1 MKNFHTLQWA
11 QAVWKNSTLTVTRY
25 YQEPFDEV
33 NVNTARC
40 FPRGVGVTDV
50 WRAAW
55 EEQSQQINDK
65 SDVTPERSQ
74 TRKATITQY

>member
-1 MKNFHTLQWA
+1 M
-11 QAVWKNSTLTVTRY
+11 
-25 YQEPFDEV
+25 
-33 NVNTARC
+33 ARC
-40 FPRGVGVTDV
+40 IPRGVAVTDV

-74 TRKATITQY
+74 TRKATITRY